1 MALQDKIALDSKLL
15 LDILE
20 NISTSVIVLNDDNSY
35 FFVNIAGL
43 DLLGISGK
51 FPELSSLN
59 SIIGHQHL
67 LQHINSVRQERHSKM
82 IRDFK
87 FKNFE
92 GHEKIVDCN
101 LSLARFDNKEVTL
114 IEFTETGRLHSIS
127 LEQNL
132 IEQEMLMAND

>member
-1 MALQDKIALDSKLL
+1 MELQDKIALDSKLL

-20 NISTSVIVLNDDNSY
+20 NISTAVVVLNDDNSY

-51 FPELSSLN
+51 FPELSSLK

-67 LQHINSVRQERHSKM
+67 LQHINSIRQERHSKM

-87 FKNFE
+87 FKFLNTHFQT
-92 GHEKIVDCN
+92 HI
-101 LSLARFDNKEVTL
+101 LNKHSKHCGSEV
-114 IEFTETGRLHSIS
+114 
-127 LEQNL
+127 
-132 IEQEMLMAND
+132 

>member
-1 MALQDKIALDSKLL
+1 MELQDKIALDSKLL

-92 GHEKIVDCN
+92 GHEKIVC
-101 LSLARFDNKEVTL
+101 SVAFSTDNKLVASGSSDYTIKL
-114 IEFTETGRLHSIS
+114 WDVRKFKIS
-127 LEQNL
+127 
-132 IEQEMLMAND
+132 